1 MKKLLILFSL
11 VGLMGCSEFSH
22 RKDASQNIIFQN
34 AIPNGEYNL
43 NLISINYPKS
53 YNEKTSFYK
62 ELNETLKNTNDA
74 QKNAINLLVNSD
86 MEHDF
91 SSLFTSGWIDNE
103 IIGMK
108 NAEDLTKSELDFLN
122 TFNIGTPENAGEIQ
136 KNLNKQYYLLLKL
149 TDNIDMYNSTYL
161 YTELD
166 KNLLMENILMERTS
180 LIENLKKIEKNFVYY
195 KSSDIV
201 TKPVFI
207 DESSSKIPET
217 LKNPIIFQNSKDFSG
232 FKILK
237 NNLLIFVGDGKE
249 VLSTENYELFSYFY
263 NLKSPSEIKENSI
276 LSNSTGVSQF
286 TNWKRKEWK
295 NTNLN
300 TSLETK
306 FSTWEA
312 GN

>member
-62 ELNETLKNTNDA
+62 ELNETLKNINDA

-263 NLKSPSEIKENSI
+263 NLKSPSEMKENSI